1 MTETAGARVRAQFP
15 DFVTDS
21 HQHHGD
27 DTVVL
32 KPEGLLPVLAFLR
45 DDPDLAFDLPLDVTC
60 VDLLGLAPKPVDRTD
75 PLHPMYHT
83 QTVPALGRIEDGP
96 RFMVVY
102 HLRSLK
108 NGTIVRL
115 KVPASGDDPV
125 VPSATPV
132 YKGLTWAEREVYDM
146 FGVRFEGHP
155 DLRRI
160 LLYPEFVGY
169 PLRKDYPR
177 RGHQPLVEMPRLQ
190 RDEVPGIDQ

>member
-1 MTETAGARVRAQFP
+1 MTETAGARIRAQFP
-15 DFVTDS
+15 DFVLDS
-21 HQHHGD
+21 HQDHGD

-32 KPEGLLPVLAFLR
+32 SPEGLVPVLGFLR

-60 VDLLGLAPKPVDRTD
+60 VDLLGLAPKPVDRTA

-83 QTVPALGRIEDGP
+83 QSVPPLGRIEDGP

-115 KVPASGDDPV
+115 KVPAAAADPV
-125 VPSATPV
+125 VPTATGV
-132 YKGLTWAEREVYDM
+132 YKGLVWFEREVYDM

-160 LLYPEFVGY
+160 LLYPEFVGH

-177 RGHQPLVEMPRLQ
+177 RGHQPLVEMPRLHG
-190 RDEVPGIDQ
+190 DEVPGADQ

>member
-1 MTETAGARVRAQFP
+1 MTETAGARIRAQFP
-15 DFVTDS
+15 DFVLDS
-21 HQHHGD
+21 HQDHGD

-32 KPEGLLPVLAFLR
+32 APEGLVPALTLLR

-60 VDLLGLAPKPVDRTD
+60 VDLVGLAPKPGDRSA

-83 QTVPALGRIEDGP
+83 QTLPPLGKLEEGP

-108 NGTIVRL
+108 HGTMVRL
-115 KVPASGDDPV
+115 KVPADGKDPV
-125 VPSATPV
+125 VPSATGV
-132 YKGLTWAEREVYDM
+132 YKGLTWAEREVFDM

-160 LLYPEFVGY
+160 LLYPEFVGH

-190 RDEVPGIDQ
+190 ADPVPGKDQ